1 MANGLLD
8 NKLQQP
14 TAGMSYP
21 EYHNIR
27 SQQNA
32 QSLLGRIGSGIYGF
46 FKSPVQLGGQTERDI
61 LMAEIQNVLNEPRA
75 KGEEISYS
83 DAYNIALERLNPQ
96 PTTISQA
103 VPEGRTYRPPKTTGS
118 PIPSETQE
126 ILAEQRRQE
135 EQMYDQAQQ
144 QGVTIDSSG
153 NIVSGLP
160 MTQGILAS
168 EPVVETQVE
177 PVPPQSDGLMEIMVN
192 PRRLDEKQFMQP
204 RAQGILG
211 TLGDLFGV
219 NQPDFRDRLVM
230 GLGALTFDPSNP
242 LTQQASANIESRRQA
257 EQAELDRQARLQIA
271 QEQMRS
277 AESIAQAEI
286 MNDLLTAGQTNEFE
300 EAALRTLG
308 QQYSSWAT
316 GGRANALNRVSTLD
330 EMDEILRTKDVSG
343 SRTGLLNTFFGDL
356 GLSLV
361 NPDALTVK
369 DTVEQIVSENLREIL
384 GGNFSEREG
393 FRYMARGYNIYATP
407 DENRRRLAFLRRG
420 IQASIDAQDALYA
433 HLNSG
438 QPLKTYT
445 GLSPED
451 AFKNVMNDPS
461 LTVNLNW
468 GSNPIQNYLEEE
480 GITEQQWNN
489 IVEQGGAEEFIEE
502 YYSQY
507 FD

>member
-204 RAQGILG
+204 RA
-211 TLGDLFGV
+211 
-219 NQPDFRDRLVM
+219 
-230 GLGALTFDPSNP
+230 
-242 LTQQASANIESRRQA
+242 
-257 EQAELDRQARLQIA
+257 
-271 QEQMRS
+271 
-277 AESIAQAEI
+277 
-286 MNDLLTAGQTNEFE
+286 
-300 EAALRTLG
+300 
-308 QQYSSWAT
+308 
-316 GGRANALNRVSTLD
+316 
-330 EMDEILRTKDVSG
+330 
-343 SRTGLLNTFFGDL
+343 
-356 GLSLV
+356 
-361 NPDALTVK
+361 
-369 DTVEQIVSENLREIL
+369 
-384 GGNFSEREG
+384 
-393 FRYMARGYNIYATP
+393 
-407 DENRRRLAFLRRG
+407 
-420 IQASIDAQDALYA
+420 
-433 HLNSG
+433 
-438 QPLKTYT
+438 
-445 GLSPED
+445 
-451 AFKNVMNDPS
+451 
-461 LTVNLNW
+461 
-468 GSNPIQNYLEEE
+468 
-480 GITEQQWNN
+480 
-489 IVEQGGAEEFIEE
+489 
-502 YYSQY
+502 
-507 FD
+507 